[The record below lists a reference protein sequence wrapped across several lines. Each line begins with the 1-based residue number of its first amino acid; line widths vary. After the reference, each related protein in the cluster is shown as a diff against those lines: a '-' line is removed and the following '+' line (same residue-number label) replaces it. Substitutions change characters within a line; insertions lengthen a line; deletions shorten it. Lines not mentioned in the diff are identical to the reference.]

1 MAEHH
6 DFSVNHRDIGAPVA
20 FCLPW
25 GNNLGGGVTL
35 GSVHYLCQGWAARIR
50 GGAKSFGL
58 KREGKKFFSMS
69 QPGGG

>member
-1 MAEHH
+1 MTTIGLQMAEHH

-50 GGAKSFGL
+50 GG
-58 KREGKKFFSMS
+58 GKKFRS
-69 QPGGG
+69 QKGG